1 MRKSLLTSGGVAF
14 LGLYHIK
21 CTVVVSSI
29 LGISHA
35 GYEYVK
41 SSNHLN
47 WYSIHIN
54 SPTTK
59 REVPVGE
66 VRVSATPVQTA
77 TRHTLTSL

>member
-1 MRKSLLTSGGVAF
+1 M
-14 LGLYHIK
+14 LGMSML
-21 CTVVVSSI
+21 
-29 LGISHA
+29 
-35 GYEYVK
+35 K

-66 VRVSATPVQTA
+66 VKVNATPVQTA
-77 TRHTLTSL
+77 TWHTLTSL